1 MSEETKKIR
10 PVAFS
15 CLELGQME
23 NSDSSIHLVLK
34 TVSADEPLEEYLVPI
49 PRRCNNEYMEVIQ
62 NLVSGKIRSADS
74 FLRDLLLA
82 TDCTLS
88 RLVIRHDSGDDG
100 ARAEMKLMTSV
111 MEVIPF
117 DVPLHEGV
125 LHAMVTGLPILVE
138 EGLLVPSVRRD
149 GWMKNGVMQRRTPE
163 TEYNILSYE
172 LSKGRLPEDY
182 EADRLTAS
190 LDAIGEERVSA
201 LQREAIE
208 TERYEW
214 AQWIKE
220 YRDKE

>member
-1 MSEETKKIR
+1 MSEVTKKTR

-15 CLELGQME
+15 CVELGQME

-34 TVSADEPLEEYLVPI
+34 TVSDEPLAEYLVPI
-49 PRRCNNEYMEVIQ
+49 PRRCNNEYLEVIQ
-62 NLVSGKIRSADS
+62 NMVSGKIRSADS

-88 RLVIRHDSGDDG
+88 NLVIRHDSEDDD
-100 ARAEMKLMTSV
+100 ARAEMTLMTSY

-117 DVPLHEGV
+117 DVPMHEGV
-125 LHAMVTGLPILVE
+125 LHAMVSGLPILVE
-138 EGLLVPSVRRD
+138 EELLVPSVRRD
-149 GWMKNGVMQRRTPE
+149 GWMKDGVMQRRTPE

-172 LSKGRLPEDY
+172 LSKGRMPEDY

>member
-1 MSEETKKIR
+1 MSEVTKKTR

-15 CLELGQME
+15 CVELGQME

-34 TVSADEPLEEYLVPI
+34 TVSDEPLKEYLVPI

-62 NLVSGKIRSADS
+62 NIVSGKIRSADS

-82 TDCTLS
+82 TDCTLN

-100 ARAEMKLMTSV
+100 ARAEMKMMTSD

-117 DVPLHEGV
+117 DVPMHEGV
-125 LHAMVTGLPILVE
+125 LHAMVSGLPILVE
-138 EGLLVPSVRRD
+138 EELLVPSVRRD
-149 GWMKNGVMQRRTPE
+149 GWMKDGVMQRRTPE

-190 LDAIGEERVSA
+190 LDAIGEQRVSE

>member
-1 MSEETKKIR
+1 M
-10 PVAFS
+10 
-15 CLELGQME
+15 
-23 NSDSSIHLVLK
+23 
-34 TVSADEPLEEYLVPI
+34 VS
-49 PRRCNNEYMEVIQ
+49 
-62 NLVSGKIRSADS
+62 
-74 FLRDLLLA
+74 
-82 TDCTLS
+82 
-88 RLVIRHDSGDDG
+88 
-100 ARAEMKLMTSV
+100 
-111 MEVIPF
+111 
-117 DVPLHEGV
+117 
-125 LHAMVTGLPILVE
+125 GLPILVE
-138 EGLLVPSVRRD
+138 EELLVPSVRRD
-149 GWMKNGVMQRRTPE
+149 GWMKDGVMQRRTPE

>member
-1 MSEETKKIR
+1 MSEETKKTR
-10 PVAFS
+10 RVAFS
-15 CLELGQME
+15 CVELGQME

-34 TVSADEPLEEYLVPI
+34 TVSDEPLEEYLAPI

-62 NLVSGKIRSADS
+62 NMVSGKIRSADS

-88 RLVIRHDSGDDG
+88 NLVIRHDGDGD
-100 ARAEMKLMTSV
+100 RAEMKMMTSD
-111 MEVIPF
+111 MEMIPF
-117 DVPLHEGV
+117 DVPMHEGV
-125 LHAMVTGLPILVE
+125 LHAMVSGLPIFVE
-138 EGLLVPSVRRD
+138 EELLVPSIRRD
-149 GWMKNGVMQRRTPE
+149 GWMKDGVMQRRTPE

-182 EADRLTAS
+182 EADRLAAS

>member
-1 MSEETKKIR
+1 MSEVTKKTR

-15 CLELGQME
+15 CVELGQME

-34 TVSADEPLEEYLVPI
+34 TLSDEPLEEYLVPI

-62 NLVSGKIRSADS
+62 NMVSGKIQSADS

-88 RLVIRHDSGDDG
+88 NLVIRHDGDGD
-100 ARAEMKLMTSV
+100 RAEMKMMTSD
-111 MEVIPF
+111 MEMIPF
-117 DVPLHEGV
+117 DVPMHEGV
-125 LHAMVTGLPILVE
+125 LHAMVSGLPIFVE
-138 EGLLVPSVRRD
+138 EELLVPSIRRD
-149 GWMKNGVMQRRTPE
+149 GWMKDGVMQRRTPE

-182 EADRLTAS
+182 EADRLMAS

>member
-1 MSEETKKIR
+1 MSEVTKKTR

-15 CLELGQME
+15 CVELGQME

-34 TVSADEPLEEYLVPI
+34 TVSDEPLEEYLVPI

-62 NLVSGKIRSADS
+62 NMVSGKIQSADS

-88 RLVIRHDSGDDG
+88 NLVIRHDGDGD
-100 ARAEMKLMTSV
+100 RAEMKMMTSD
-111 MEVIPF
+111 MEMIPF
-117 DVPLHEGV
+117 DVPMHEGV
-125 LHAMVTGLPILVE
+125 LHAMVSGLPIFVE
-138 EGLLVPSVRRD
+138 EELLVPSIRRD
-149 GWMKNGVMQRRTPE
+149 GWMKDGVMQRRTPE

-172 LSKGRLPEDY
+172 LSQGRLPEDY
-182 EADRLTAS
+182 EADRLAAS

>member
-1 MSEETKKIR
+1 MSEVTKKTR

-15 CLELGQME
+15 CVELGQME

-34 TVSADEPLEEYLVPI
+34 TLSDEPLEEYLVPI

-62 NLVSGKIRSADS
+62 NMVSGKIQSADS

-88 RLVIRHDSGDDG
+88 NLVIRHDGDGD
-100 ARAEMKLMTSV
+100 RAEMKMMTSD
-111 MEVIPF
+111 MEMIPF
-117 DVPLHEGV
+117 DVPMHEGV
-125 LHAMVTGLPILVE
+125 LHAMVSGLPIFVE
-138 EGLLVPSVRRD
+138 EELLVPSIRRD
-149 GWMKNGVMQRRTPE
+149 GWMKDGVMQRRTPE

-182 EADRLTAS
+182 EADRLAAS

-208 TERYEW
+208 TEQYEW

>member
-1 MSEETKKIR
+1 MSEETKKTR
-10 PVAFS
+10 RVAFS
-15 CLELGQME
+15 CVELGQME

-34 TVSADEPLEEYLVPI
+34 TVSDEPLAEYLVPI
-49 PRRCNNEYMEVIQ
+49 PRRCNNEYLEVIQ
-62 NLVSGKIRSADS
+62 NMVSGKIRSADS

-88 RLVIRHDSGDDG
+88 NLVIRHDSEDDD
-100 ARAEMKLMTSV
+100 ARAEMTLMTSY

-117 DVPLHEGV
+117 DVPMHEGV
-125 LHAMVTGLPILVE
+125 LHAMVSGLPILVE
-138 EGLLVPSVRRD
+138 EELLVPSVRRD
-149 GWMKNGVMQRRTPE
+149 GWMKDGVMQRRTPE

-172 LSKGRLPEDY
+172 LSKGRMPEDY

>member
-1 MSEETKKIR
+1 MSEETKKTR
-10 PVAFS
+10 RVAFS
-15 CLELGQME
+15 CVELGQME

-34 TVSADEPLEEYLVPI
+34 TVSDEPLKEYLAPI

-100 ARAEMKLMTSV
+100 ARAEMKMMTSD
-111 MEVIPF
+111 MEMIPF
-117 DVPLHEGV
+117 DVPMHEGV
-125 LHAMVTGLPILVE
+125 LHAMVSGLPIFVE
-138 EGLLVPSVRRD
+138 EELLVPSVRRD
-149 GWMKNGVMQRRTPE
+149 GWMKDGVMQRRTPE

-182 EADRLTAS
+182 EADRLAAS

>member
-1 MSEETKKIR
+1 MSEVTKKTR

-15 CLELGQME
+15 CVELGQME

-34 TVSADEPLEEYLVPI
+34 TVSDEPFEEYLVPI

-62 NLVSGKIRSADS
+62 NMVSGKIQSADS

-88 RLVIRHDSGDDG
+88 NLVIRHDSEDDD
-100 ARAEMKLMTSV
+100 ARAEMSLMTSY

-117 DVPLHEGV
+117 DVPMHEGV
-125 LHAMVTGLPILVE
+125 LHAMVSGLPIFVE
-138 EGLLVPSVRRD
+138 EELLVPSIRRD
-149 GWMKNGVMQRRTPE
+149 GWMKDGVMQRRTPE

>member
-1 MSEETKKIR
+1 MSEETKKTR
-10 PVAFS
+10 RVAFS
-15 CLELGQME
+15 CVELGQME

-34 TVSADEPLEEYLVPI
+34 TVSDEPLEEYLVPI

-62 NLVSGKIRSADS
+62 NMVSGKIQSADS

-88 RLVIRHDSGDDG
+88 NLVIRHDGDGD
-100 ARAEMKLMTSV
+100 RAEMKMMTSD
-111 MEVIPF
+111 MEMIPF
-117 DVPLHEGV
+117 DVPMHEGV
-125 LHAMVTGLPILVE
+125 LHAMVSGLPIFVE
-138 EGLLVPSVRRD
+138 EELLVPSIRRD
-149 GWMKNGVMQRRTPE
+149 GWMKDGVMQRRTPE

-182 EADRLTAS
+182 EADRLAAS

>member
-1 MSEETKKIR
+1 MSEETKKTR
-10 PVAFS
+10 RVAFS
-15 CLELGQME
+15 CVELGQME

-34 TVSADEPLEEYLVPI
+34 TVSDEPLEEYLAPI

-100 ARAEMKLMTSV
+100 ARAEMKMMTSD
-111 MEVIPF
+111 MEMILF
-117 DVPLHEGV
+117 DVPMHEGV
-125 LHAMVTGLPILVE
+125 LHAMVSGLPIFVE
-138 EGLLVPSVRRD
+138 EELLVPSVRRD
-149 GWMKNGVMQRRTPE
+149 GWMKDGVMQRRTPE

-182 EADRLTAS
+182 EADRLAAS

>member
-1 MSEETKKIR
+1 MSEETKKTR
-10 PVAFS
+10 RVAFS
-15 CLELGQME
+15 CVELGQME

-34 TVSADEPLEEYLVPI
+34 TVSDEPLEEYLAPI

-100 ARAEMKLMTSV
+100 ARAEMKMMTSD
-111 MEVIPF
+111 MEMILF
-117 DVPLHEGV
+117 DVPMHEGV
-125 LHAMVTGLPILVE
+125 LHAMVSGLPIFVE
-138 EGLLVPSVRRD
+138 EELLVPSVRRD
-149 GWMKNGVMQRRTPE
+149 GWMKDGVMQRRTPE

-182 EADRLTAS
+182 EADRLAAS
-190 LDAIGEERVSA
+190 LDAIGEERVSD
-201 LQREAIE
+201 LQRRAIE
-208 TERYEW
+208 AEQYEW
-214 AQWIKE
+214 AQWIKDYLE
-220 YRDKE
+220 RE

>member
-1 MSEETKKIR
+1 MSEVTKKTR

-15 CLELGQME
+15 CVELGQME

-34 TVSADEPLEEYLVPI
+34 TVSDEPFEEYLVPI

-62 NLVSGKIRSADS
+62 NMVSGKIQSADS

-88 RLVIRHDSGDDG
+88 NLVIRHDSEDDD
-100 ARAEMKLMTSV
+100 ARAEMSLMTSY

-117 DVPLHEGV
+117 DVPMHEGV
-125 LHAMVTGLPILVE
+125 LHAMVSGLPILVE
-138 EGLLVPSVRRD
+138 EELLVPSVRRD
-149 GWMKNGVMQRRTPE
+149 GWMKDGVMQRRTPE

>member
-1 MSEETKKIR
+1 
-10 PVAFS
+10 
-15 CLELGQME
+15 
-23 NSDSSIHLVLK
+23 
-34 TVSADEPLEEYLVPI
+34 
-49 PRRCNNEYMEVIQ
+49 MEVIQ
-62 NLVSGKIRSADS
+62 NMVSGKIQSADS

-88 RLVIRHDSGDDG
+88 NLVIRHDSEDDD
-100 ARAEMKLMTSV
+100 ARAEMTLMTSY

-117 DVPLHEGV
+117 DVPMHEGV
-125 LHAMVTGLPILVE
+125 LHAMVSGLPILVE
-138 EGLLVPSVRRD
+138 EELLVPSVRRD
-149 GWMKNGVMQRRTPE
+149 GWMKDGVMQRRTPE

>member
-1 MSEETKKIR
+1 MSEETKKTR
-10 PVAFS
+10 RVAFS
-15 CLELGQME
+15 CVELGQME

-34 TVSADEPLEEYLVPI
+34 TVSDEPLEEYLAPI
-49 PRRCNNEYMEVIQ
+49 PRRNNNEYMEVIS

-88 RLVIRHDSGDDG
+88 RLVIRHDGDGD
-100 ARAEMKLMTSV
+100 RAEMKMMTSD
-111 MEVIPF
+111 MEMIPF
-117 DVPLHEGV
+117 DVPMHEGV
-125 LHAMVTGLPILVE
+125 LHAMVSGLPIFVE
-138 EGLLVPSVRRD
+138 EELLVPSVRRD
-149 GWMKNGVMQRRTPE
+149 GWMKDGVMQRRTPE

>member
-1 MSEETKKIR
+1 MSEETKKTR
-10 PVAFS
+10 RVAFS
-15 CLELGQME
+15 CVELGQME

-34 TVSADEPLEEYLVPI
+34 TVSDEPLEEYLAPI
-49 PRRCNNEYMEVIQ
+49 PRRNNNEYMEVIS

-88 RLVIRHDSGDDG
+88 RLVIRHDGDGD
-100 ARAEMKLMTSV
+100 RAEMKMMTSD
-111 MEVIPF
+111 MEMIPF
-117 DVPLHEGV
+117 DVPMHEGV
-125 LHAMVTGLPILVE
+125 LHAMVSGLPIFVE
-138 EGLLVPSVRRD
+138 EELLVPSVRRD
-149 GWMKNGVMQRRTPE
+149 GWMKDGVMQRRTPE

-182 EADRLTAS
+182 EADRLAAS

>member
-1 MSEETKKIR
+1 MSEVTKKTR
-10 PVAFS
+10 SVAFS
-15 CLELGQME
+15 CVELGQME
-23 NSDSSIHLVLK
+23 NSDSNIHLVLK
-34 TVSADEPLEEYLVPI
+34 TVSDEPLEEYLVPI

-62 NLVSGKIRSADS
+62 NMVSGKIQSADS

-88 RLVIRHDSGDDG
+88 NLVIRHDSEDDD
-100 ARAEMKLMTSV
+100 ARAEMTLMTSY

-117 DVPLHEGV
+117 DVPMHEGV
-125 LHAMVTGLPILVE
+125 LHAMVSGLPILVE
-138 EGLLVPSVRRD
+138 EELLVPSVRRD
-149 GWMKNGVMQRRTPE
+149 GWMKDGVMQRRTPE

>member
-1 MSEETKKIR
+1 MSEVTKKTR

-15 CLELGQME
+15 CVELGQME

-34 TVSADEPLEEYLVPI
+34 TVSDEPLKEYLVPI

-62 NLVSGKIRSADS
+62 NIVSGKIRSADS

-88 RLVIRHDSGDDG
+88 NLVIRHDGEDDD
-100 ARAEMKLMTSV
+100 ARAEMTLMTSY

-117 DVPLHEGV
+117 DVPMHEGV
-125 LHAMVTGLPILVE
+125 LHAMVSGLPILVE
-138 EGLLVPSVRRD
+138 EELLVPSVRRD
-149 GWMKNGVMQRRTPE
+149 GWMKDGVMQRRTPE

-208 TERYEW
+208 TELYEW

>member
-1 MSEETKKIR
+1 MSEVTKKTR

-15 CLELGQME
+15 CVELGQME

-34 TVSADEPLEEYLVPI
+34 TVSDEPLKEYLVPI

-62 NLVSGKIRSADS
+62 NIVSGKIRSADS

-88 RLVIRHDSGDDG
+88 NLVIRHDGEDDD
-100 ARAEMKLMTSV
+100 ARAEMTLMTSY

-117 DVPLHEGV
+117 DVPKHEGV
-125 LHAMVTGLPILVE
+125 LHAMVSGLPILVE
-138 EGLLVPSVRRD
+138 EELLVPSVRRD
-149 GWMKNGVMQRRTPE
+149 GWMKDGVMQRRTPE

-182 EADRLTAS
+182 ERLT
-190 LDAIGEERVSA
+190 EERVSA
-201 LQREAIE
+201 LQSEAIE

>member
-1 MSEETKKIR
+1 MSEVTKKTR

-15 CLELGQME
+15 CVELGQME

-34 TVSADEPLEEYLVPI
+34 TLSDEPLEEYLVPI

-62 NLVSGKIRSADS
+62 NMVSGKIQSADS

-88 RLVIRHDSGDDG
+88 NLVIRHDGDGD
-100 ARAEMKLMTSV
+100 RAEMKMMTSD
-111 MEVIPF
+111 MEMIPF
-117 DVPLHEGV
+117 DVPMHEGV
-125 LHAMVTGLPILVE
+125 LHAMVSGLPIFVE
-138 EGLLVPSVRRD
+138 EELLVPSIRRD
-149 GWMKNGVMQRRTPE
+149 GWMKDGVMQRRTPE

-182 EADRLTAS
+182 EADRLAAS

>member
-1 MSEETKKIR
+1 MSEVTKKTR

-15 CLELGQME
+15 CVELGQME

-34 TVSADEPLEEYLVPI
+34 TVSDEPFEEYLVPI

-62 NLVSGKIRSADS
+62 NMVSGKIQSADS

-88 RLVIRHDSGDDG
+88 NLVIRHDSEDDD
-100 ARAEMKLMTSV
+100 ARAEMSLMTSY

-117 DVPLHEGV
+117 DVPMHEGV
-125 LHAMVTGLPILVE
+125 LHAMVSGLPILVE
-138 EGLLVPSVRRD
+138 EELLVPSVRRD
-149 GWMKNGVMQRRTPE
+149 GWMKDGVMQRRTPE

-182 EADRLTAS
+182 EADRLAAS